1 MNTEGSTQRKET
13 GEAGSMESIFWDKV
27 GETFFLI
34 GLGNPPDVNVKRMS
48 EKAEQL
54 EEKIF
59 SLMPGGE
66 AENWEIMSN
75 FVYELEKQ
83 AFTEGFRSAVNLLQ
97 GETIT
102 QK

>member
-34 GLGNPPDVNVKRMS
+34 GLGNPPDVNVKRIS
-48 EKAEQL
+48 EKAERL

-66 AENWEIMSN
+66 AENWEIMSE
-75 FVYELEKQ
+75 FIYELEKQ
-83 AFTEGFRSAVNLLQ
+83 AFTEGFKNAVNLLQ
-97 GETIT
+97 GDNIT